1 MGVRIQELPET
12 TGINKEDVLIVEDGQ
27 GTKKGTVQQLD
38 EALGVSQ
45 LKEDIV
51 NLKKE
56 IDGLKLI
63 VKKDGPITDMTWSRV
78 QQIVANGSGSD
89 AFEIGAQLIEK
100 WTDTA
105 ESKEYDMPW
114 QVNHF
119 ENVMLEN
126 GEVVNGMWLQSHYTL
141 PFGIQFSHQR
151 AFLACPDGLSV
162 GTYNF
167 DFAEAWG
174 NNVKP
179 GINYQFTLT
188 KPVEK
193 GGRLAGCY
201 GAPEQAPS
209 NWKVYS
215 YGKDGI
221 TLNETVNVTV
231 GSGGTNLGTIKH
243 YSRSGNLNSVQE
255 MAYGWNRWKTSALRQ
270 YLNSNKPKGQWWTPQ
285 DQWDICP
292 DQLANK
298 DGFLCGIPEEM
309 LNCLKKVKVVTYANT
324 VNDEGAEDITYD
336 YVTLPSLSQMFI
348 KPQTSGEGY
357 VHTYWKRR
365 SGRTTPCKF
374 WNTYPNMIEYSVANK
389 TSPKVVF
396 LRSCKLDNACYVP
409 TVNASGTIGHASASE
424 LDTLAPLVCI
434 A

>member
-1 MGVRIQELPET
+1 MAKHRILTDET
-12 TGINKEDVLIVEDGQ
+12 GEK
-27 GTKKGTVQQLD
+27 
-38 EALGVSQ
+38 
-45 LKEDIV
+45 
-51 NLKKE
+51 
-56 IDGLKLI
+56 I
-63 VKKDGPITDMTWSRV
+63 VKALNIIAQNGISHQSTDWQKVRAL
-78 QQIVANGSGSD
+78 IANGVGESTF
-89 AFEIGAQLIEK
+89 AIGTQLIEK

-105 ESKEYDMPW
+105 DSKEYDMPW

-119 ENVMLEN
+119 DDMTLED
-126 GEVVNGMWLQSHYTL
+126 GEVVPGMWLQTHYTL

-151 AFLACPDGLSV
+151 AFLACPDGLSA

-201 GAPEQAPS
+201 GAPDQVPS

-231 GSGGTNLGTIKH
+231 GSGGTNLGTILSE
-243 YSRSGNLNSVQE
+243 SRSGNLNSVQE
-255 MAYGWNRWKTSALRQ
+255 LAYGWNRWKTSALRQ
-270 YLNSNKPKGQWWTPQ
+270 WLNSSKPKGQWWTPQ

-292 DQLANK
+292 DQLASK
-298 DGFLCGIPEEM
+298 DGFLCGMPEEM

-348 KPQTSGEGY
+348 KPQTSGEGDA
-357 VHTYWKRR
+357 HTYWKKR
-365 SGRTTPCKF
+365 SGRTTPCE
-374 WNTYPNMIEYSVANK
+374 WWTGYPNMVEYSVANK
-389 TSPKVVF
+389 TSPQLVL
-396 LRSCKLDNACYVP
+396 LRSVSRGFACVAWF
-409 TVNASGTIGHASASE
+409 VNTSGFVCTNYASDANTF
-424 LDTLAPLVCI
+424 APLVCI

>member
-1 MGVRIQELPET
+1 MAKHRILTDET
-12 TGINKEDVLIVEDGQ
+12 GEK
-27 GTKKGTVQQLD
+27 
-38 EALGVSQ
+38 
-45 LKEDIV
+45 
-51 NLKKE
+51 
-56 IDGLKLI
+56 I
-63 VKKDGPITDMTWSRV
+63 VKALNIIAQNGISYQPMDWQKVRTLI
-78 QQIVANGSGSD
+78 ANGVGES
-89 AFEIGAQLIEK
+89 AFAIGTQLIEK

-105 ESKEYDMPW
+105 DSKEYDMPW

-119 ENVMLEN
+119 EDMTLED
-126 GEVVNGMWLQSHYTL
+126 GEVVPGMWLQSHYTL

-151 AFLACPDGLSV
+151 AFLACPDGLSA

-167 DFAEAWG
+167 DFAKTWG

-188 KPVEK
+188 KPVER

-201 GAPEQAPS
+201 GAPSTVPS
-209 NWKVYS
+209 SWKVYS
-215 YGKDGI
+215 YGANGI
-221 TLNETVNVTV
+221 TLNETVDVIV
-231 GSGGTNLGTIKH
+231 GSGGTNIGTIPYDK
-243 YSRSGNLNSVQE
+243 RSGNLNSIQE

-292 DQLANK
+292 DQLASK
-298 DGFLCGIPEEM
+298 DGFLCGMPEEM

-348 KPQTSGEGY
+348 KPQTSGEGD

-365 SGRTTPCKF
+365 SGRTTPCE
-374 WNTYPNMIEYSVANK
+374 WYTNYPNMVEYSIANK
-389 TSPKVVF
+389 KSPQSVR
-396 LRSCKLDNACYVP
+396 LRSEYQGDDCSTWYVNP
-409 TVNASGTIGHASASE
+409 SGFVSYSGASHTNSF
-424 LDTLAPLVCI
+424 APLVCI

>member
-1 MGVRIQELPET
+1 MAKHRILTDET
-12 TGINKEDVLIVEDGQ
+12 GEK
-27 GTKKGTVQQLD
+27 
-38 EALGVSQ
+38 
-45 LKEDIV
+45 
-51 NLKKE
+51 
-56 IDGLKLI
+56 I
-63 VKKDGPITDMTWSRV
+63 VKALNIIAQNGISYQPMDWQKVRTLI
-78 QQIVANGSGSD
+78 ANGVGES
-89 AFEIGAQLIEK
+89 AFAIGTQLIEK

-105 ESKEYDMPW
+105 DSKEYDMPW

-119 ENVMLEN
+119 EDMTLED
-126 GEVVNGMWLQSHYTL
+126 GELVPGMWLQSHYTL

-151 AFLACPDGLSV
+151 AFLACPDGLSA

-167 DFAEAWG
+167 DFANAWG

-201 GAPEQAPS
+201 GAPDQAPS

-215 YGKDGI
+215 YGANGI
-221 TLNETVNVTV
+221 TLNETVDVTV
-231 GSGGTNLGTIKH
+231 GSGGTNLGTIKQD
-243 YSRSGNLNSVQE
+243 SRSGNLNSVQE

-292 DQLANK
+292 DQLASK
-298 DGFLCGIPEEM
+298 DGFLCGMPEEM
-309 LNCLKKVKVVTYANT
+309 LNCLKKVKVVTYANI

-348 KPQTSGEGY
+348 EPQKNGEGD

-365 SGRTTPCKF
+365 SGRTTPCK
-374 WNTYPNMIEYSVANK
+374 WYTNYPNMVEYSIANK
-389 TSPKVVF
+389 TSPQYVR
-396 LRSCKLDNACYVP
+396 LRLSL
-409 TVNASGTIGHASASE
+409 IH
-424 LDTLAPLVCI
+424 I
-434 A
+434 

>member
-1 MGVRIQELPET
+1 MAKHRILTDET
-12 TGINKEDVLIVEDGQ
+12 GEK
-27 GTKKGTVQQLD
+27 
-38 EALGVSQ
+38 
-45 LKEDIV
+45 
-51 NLKKE
+51 
-56 IDGLKLI
+56 I
-63 VKKDGPITDMTWSRV
+63 VKALNIIAQNGISYQSMDWQKVRTLI
-78 QQIVANGSGSD
+78 ANGVGES
-89 AFEIGAQLIEK
+89 AFAIGTQLIEK

-105 ESKEYDMPW
+105 DSKEYDMPW

-119 ENVMLEN
+119 EDITLED
-126 GEVVNGMWLQSHYTL
+126 GEVVPGMWLQSHYTL

-151 AFLACPDGLSV
+151 AFLACPDGLSA

-167 DFAEAWG
+167 DFAKSWG

-188 KPVEK
+188 KPVER

-201 GAPEQAPS
+201 GAPDQAPS
-209 NWKVYS
+209 SWKVYS

-231 GSGGTNLGTIKH
+231 GSGGTNLGTIP
-243 YSRSGNLNSVQE
+243 YDSRSGNLNSVQE
-255 MAYGWNRWKTSALRQ
+255 MAYGWNRWKASALRQ
-270 YLNSNKPKGQWWTPQ
+270 YLNSSKPKGQWWTPQ

-292 DQLANK
+292 EQLAYK
-298 DGFLCGIPEEM
+298 DGFLCGMPEEM
-309 LNCLKKVKVVTYANT
+309 LNCLKKVKVVTYANN

-348 KPQTSGEGY
+348 KPQTSGEGD

-365 SGRTTPCKF
+365 SGRTTPCE
-374 WNTYPNMIEYSVANK
+374 WWTDYPNMIEYSIANK
-389 TSPKVVF
+389 TSPQYVR
-396 LRSCKLDNACYVP
+396 LRSAYLGYACNTWNVNTSGFVGNSYAS
-409 TVNASGTIGHASASE
+409 NASSF
-424 LDTLAPLVCI
+424 APLVCI

>member
-1 MGVRIQELPET
+1 MAKHRILTDET
-12 TGINKEDVLIVEDGQ
+12 GEK
-27 GTKKGTVQQLD
+27 
-38 EALGVSQ
+38 
-45 LKEDIV
+45 
-51 NLKKE
+51 
-56 IDGLKLI
+56 I
-63 VKKDGPITDMTWSRV
+63 VKALNIIAQNGISHQSMDWQKVRTLI
-78 QQIVANGSGSD
+78 ANGVGES
-89 AFEIGAQLIEK
+89 AFAIGTQLIEK

-105 ESKEYDMPW
+105 DAKEYDLPW

-119 ENVMLEN
+119 EDMTLED
-126 GEVVNGMWLQSHYTL
+126 GEVVPGMWLQSHYTL
-141 PFGIQFSHQR
+141 PFEVQFSHQR
-151 AFLACPDGLSV
+151 AFLACPDGLSA

-167 DFAEAWG
+167 DFAKAWG

-201 GAPEQAPS
+201 GAPNQAPS

-231 GSGGTNLGTIKH
+231 GSGGTNLGTIP
-243 YSRSGNLNSVQE
+243 YDSRSGNLNSVQE
-255 MAYGWNRWKTSALRQ
+255 LAYGWNRWKTSALRQ
-270 YLNSNKPKGQWWTPQ
+270 WLNSSKPKGQWWTPQ

-292 DQLANK
+292 DQLAGK
-298 DGFLCGIPEEM
+298 DGFLRGMPEEM

-336 YVTLPSLSQMFI
+336 YVTLPSLPQMFI
-348 KPQTSGEGY
+348 KPQTSGEGD

-365 SGRTTPCKF
+365 SGRTSPCE
-374 WNTYPNMIEYSVANK
+374 WWTDYPNMVEYSVANK
-389 TSPKVVF
+389 TSPQYVR
-396 LRSCKLDNACYVP
+396 LRSAYPGYACLTWYVG
-409 TVNASGTIGHASASE
+409 TSGYVDDSYASSAF
-424 LDTLAPLVCI
+424 TFAPLVCI

>member
-1 MGVRIQELPET
+1 MAKHRILTEET
-12 TGINKEDVLIVEDGQ
+12 GGK
-27 GTKKGTVQQLD
+27 
-38 EALGVSQ
+38 
-45 LKEDIV
+45 
-51 NLKKE
+51 
-56 IDGLKLI
+56 I
-63 VKKDGPITDMTWSRV
+63 VKALNIIAQNGISHQSMDWQKVRTLI
-78 QQIVANGSGSD
+78 ANGVGES
-89 AFEIGAQLIEK
+89 AFAIGTQLIEK

-105 ESKEYDMPW
+105 DSKEYDMPW

-119 ENVMLEN
+119 EDMTLED
-126 GEVVNGMWLQSHYTL
+126 GEVVPGMWLQTHYTL

-151 AFLACPDGLSV
+151 AFLACPDGLSA

-167 DFAEAWG
+167 DFAKAWG
-174 NNVKP
+174 DNVKQ

-201 GAPEQAPS
+201 GAPDQVPS

-231 GSGGTNLGTIKH
+231 GSGGTNLGTIP
-243 YSRSGNLNSVQE
+243 YDSRSGNLNSVQE
-255 MAYGWNRWKTSALRQ
+255 LAYGWNRWKTSALRQ
-270 YLNSNKPKGQWWTPQ
+270 WLNSSKPKGQWWTPQ

-292 DQLANK
+292 DQLASK
-298 DGFLCGIPEEM
+298 DGFLCGMPEEM
-309 LNCLKKVKVVTYANT
+309 LNCLKKVKVVTYANA

-348 KPQTSGEGY
+348 KPQTSGEGD

-365 SGRTTPCKF
+365 SGRTTPCEWF
-374 WNTYPNMIEYSVANK
+374 TDYPNMVEYSVANK
-389 TSPKVVF
+389 ASPQSVR
-396 LRSCKLDNACYVP
+396 LRSANRNNANFTWNVY
-409 TVNASGTIGHASASE
+409 ASGSVNDSYASSAHAF
-424 LDTLAPLVCI
+424 APLVCI

>member
-1 MGVRIQELPET
+1 MAKHRILTDET
-12 TGINKEDVLIVEDGQ
+12 GEK
-27 GTKKGTVQQLD
+27 
-38 EALGVSQ
+38 
-45 LKEDIV
+45 
-51 NLKKE
+51 
-56 IDGLKLI
+56 I
-63 VKKDGPITDMTWSRV
+63 VKALNIIAQNGISYQPMDWQKVRTLI
-78 QQIVANGSGSD
+78 ANGVGES
-89 AFEIGAQLIEK
+89 AFAIGTQLIEK

-105 ESKEYDMPW
+105 DSKEYDMPW

-119 ENVMLEN
+119 EDMTLED
-126 GEVVNGMWLQSHYTL
+126 GEVVPGMWLQSHYTL

-151 AFLACPDGLSV
+151 AFLACPDGLSA

-167 DFAEAWG
+167 DFAKAWG
-174 NNVKP
+174 DNVKP
-179 GINYQFTLT
+179 GINYQFTLNN
-188 KPVEK
+188 PVEK

-201 GAPEQAPS
+201 GAPDTTPS
-209 NWKVYS
+209 SWKVYS

-231 GSGGTNLGTIKH
+231 GSGGTNIGTIKH
-243 YSRSGNLNSVQE
+243 DSRSGNLNSVQE

-270 YLNSNKPKGQWWTPQ
+270 WLNSSKPKGQWWTKQ

-292 DQLANK
+292 DQLASK
-298 DGFLCGIPEEM
+298 DGFLCGMPEEM

-348 KPQTSGEGY
+348 KPQTSGEGD

-365 SGRTTPCKF
+365 SGRTTPCE
-374 WNTYPNMIEYSVANK
+374 WYANYPNMVEYSIANK
-389 TSPKVVF
+389 TSPQNVR
-396 LRSCKLDNACYVP
+396 LRSAYRGSACFPWFVFTSGYVG
-409 TVNASGTIGHASASE
+409 NFNGASFASPF
-424 LDTLAPLVCI
+424 APLVCI

>member
-1 MGVRIQELPET
+1 MAKHRILTEET
-12 TGINKEDVLIVEDGQ
+12 GGK
-27 GTKKGTVQQLD
+27 
-38 EALGVSQ
+38 
-45 LKEDIV
+45 
-51 NLKKE
+51 
-56 IDGLKLI
+56 I
-63 VKKDGPITDMTWSRV
+63 VKALNIIAQNGISHQSMDWQKVRTLI
-78 QQIVANGSGSD
+78 ANGVGES
-89 AFEIGAQLIEK
+89 AFAIGTQLIEK

-105 ESKEYDMPW
+105 DSKEYDMPW

-119 ENVMLEN
+119 EDMTLED
-126 GEVVNGMWLQSHYTL
+126 GEVVPGMWLQTHYTL

-151 AFLACPDGLSV
+151 AFLACPDGFSA

-167 DFAEAWG
+167 DFAKAWG

-201 GAPEQAPS
+201 EAPDQAPS

-231 GSGGTNLGTIKH
+231 GSGGTNLGTIP
-243 YSRSGNLNSVQE
+243 YDSRSGNLNSVQE

-270 YLNSNKPKGQWWTPQ
+270 YLNSTKPKGQWWTPQ

-292 DQLANK
+292 DQLAGK
-298 DGFLCGIPEEM
+298 DGFLRGMPEEM
-309 LNCLKKVKVVTYANT
+309 LNCLKKVKVVTYANI

-348 KPQTSGEGY
+348 KPQTSGEGD

-365 SGRTTPCKF
+365 SGRTTPCE
-374 WNTYPNMIEYSVANK
+374 WWTYYPNMVEYSVANK
-389 TSPKVVF
+389 TSPQTVRLHSAGRGV
-396 LRSCKLDNACYVP
+396 ACY
-409 TVNASGTIGHASASE
+409 TWIVNASGYVSSYYASSAYAF
-424 LDTLAPLVCI
+424 APLVCI

>member
-1 MGVRIQELPET
+1 MAKHKILTDET
-12 TGINKEDVLIVEDGQ
+12 GEK
-27 GTKKGTVQQLD
+27 
-38 EALGVSQ
+38 
-45 LKEDIV
+45 
-51 NLKKE
+51 
-56 IDGLKLI
+56 I
-63 VKKDGPITDMTWSRV
+63 VKALNIIAQNGISYQPMDWQKVRTLI
-78 QQIVANGSGSD
+78 ANGVGES
-89 AFEIGAQLIEK
+89 AFAIGTQLIEK

-105 ESKEYDMPW
+105 DSKEYDMPW

-119 ENVMLEN
+119 EDITLED
-126 GEVVNGMWLQSHYTL
+126 GEVVPGMWLQSHYTL

-151 AFLACPDGLSV
+151 AFLACPDGLSA

-167 DFAEAWG
+167 DFAKAWG
-174 NNVKP
+174 DNVNP

-201 GAPEQAPS
+201 GAPDQAPS

-231 GSGGTNLGTIKH
+231 GSDGTNLGTIQH
-243 YSRSGNLNSVQE
+243 DSRSGNLNSVQE

-270 YLNSNKPKGQWWTPQ
+270 YLNSSKPKRQWWTPQ

-292 DQLANK
+292 DQLASK
-298 DGFLCGIPEEM
+298 DGFLCGMPEEM

-324 VNDEGAEDITYD
+324 VNDEGVEDITYD

-348 KPQTSGEGY
+348 KPQTSGEGDA
-357 VHTYWKRR
+357 HTYWKRR
-365 SGRTTPCKF
+365 SGRTTPCE
-374 WNTYPNMIEYSVANK
+374 WYTNYPNMVEYSIANK
-389 TSPKVVF
+389 TSPQDVR
-396 LRSCKLDNACYVP
+396 LRSANQGLACITWYVS
-409 TVNASGTIGHASASE
+409 TSGRVSYYNASGAIAF
-424 LDTLAPLVCI
+424 APLVCI

>member
-1 MGVRIQELPET
+1 MAKRRILTDET
-12 TGINKEDVLIVEDGQ
+12 GEK
-27 GTKKGTVQQLD
+27 
-38 EALGVSQ
+38 
-45 LKEDIV
+45 
-51 NLKKE
+51 
-56 IDGLKLI
+56 I
-63 VKKDGPITDMTWSRV
+63 VKALNIIAQNGISYQPMDWQKVRTLI
-78 QQIVANGSGSD
+78 ANGVGESSF
-89 AFEIGAQLIEK
+89 AIGTQLIEK

-105 ESKEYDMPW
+105 DSKEYDMPW

-119 ENVMLEN
+119 EYMTLED
-126 GEVVNGMWLQSHYTL
+126 GEVVPGMWLQSHYTL

-151 AFLACPDGLSV
+151 AFLACPDGLSA

-167 DFAEAWG
+167 DFSKAWG

-201 GAPEQAPS
+201 GAPDQAPS

-231 GSGGTNLGTIKH
+231 GSGGTNIGTIK
-243 YSRSGNLNSVQE
+243 YVSRSGNLNSVQE
-255 MAYGWNRWKTSALRQ
+255 MAYGWNRWKKSALRQ

-292 DQLANK
+292 NQLASK
-298 DGFLCGIPEEM
+298 DGFLCGMPEEM

-348 KPQTSGEGY
+348 KPQTSREGD

-365 SGRTTPCKF
+365 SGRTTPCE
-374 WNTYPNMIEYSVANK
+374 WYTNYPNMVEYSIANK
-389 TSPKVVF
+389 TSPQYVRF
-396 LRSCKLDNACYVP
+396 RSADQGSVCSAWI
-409 TVNASGTIGHASASE
+409 VNTSGFVSNSNYASST
-424 LDTLAPLVCI
+424 DKFAPLVCI